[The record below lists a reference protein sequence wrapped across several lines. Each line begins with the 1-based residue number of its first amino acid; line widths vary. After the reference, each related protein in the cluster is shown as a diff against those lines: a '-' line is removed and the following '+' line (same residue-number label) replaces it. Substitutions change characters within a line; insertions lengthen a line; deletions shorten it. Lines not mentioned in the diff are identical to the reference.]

1 MSLNQTRTQATH
13 TADNPPTYEDV
24 SGIPPSYREANGLP
38 PSYSMIFEKECN
50 PPPPSPAP
58 PETRRTPS
66 PPQPT
71 ATTTA
76 RYSPQ
81 STRPSSRTTEQNEE
95 DKEFEEAIG
104 GILSMIIYGLL
115 FASVIYA
122 AVATVKR
129 DKENIKLFYEMQ
141 YQMHQNKT
149 STNQFLDLEQA
160 LNTSEEIITSD
171 SYDTLTES
179 TTPKHTID
187 DKKIT

>member
-1 MSLNQTRTQATH
+1 
-13 TADNPPTYEDV
+13 
-24 SGIPPSYREANGLP
+24 
-38 PSYSMIFEKECN
+38 MIFEKECN
-50 PPPPSPAP
+50 PPPPSPTP
-58 PETRRTPS
+58 SETRRMPS
-66 PPQPT
+66 APQPT

-122 AVATVKR
+122 AVTTVRR

-171 SYDTLTES
+171 SYDTLT
-179 TTPKHTID
+179 
-187 DKKIT
+187 